1 MRLIAR
7 RPMLTRSV
15 FVLIAGFADVCC
27 GFCQL
32 RSVDV
37 DAVDVSEKHSSLS
50 NRRPTAQVEISRSH
64 GDGLSFA
71 TGRASIAAML
81 PINPPKRMLLVK
93 PSFAAYTLDSPLDT
107 PAHLYSAGIST
118 MWIERLNRDMVLT
131 VAVNPS
137 VSGDN
142 KEFGRRIR
150 VFAMGAVG
158 WDCIP
163 DELRLTAGA
172 AWLGRRDIGVVP
184 AAGVEWRPNDDW
196 NVSLILPRPKVSRR
210 LTQREQLESWFYVAG
225 ALNGGT
231 FDVRRSDGTSDELSL
246 REFQTTI
253 GVDLKNDRFGRGFCE
268 VGVGFGRELQLER
281 SQEIVEF
288 SPGVVLRFGFSR

>member
-1 MRLIAR
+1 MRMFAR
-7 RPMLTRSV
+7 RPMFRVSV
-15 FVLIAGFADVCC
+15 LVLIAGFADLSC

-32 RSVDV
+32 RSIDV
-37 DAVDVSEKHSSLS
+37 DAADVSEKQSSLS
-50 NRRPTAQVEISRSH
+50 NRRPTAQFEMFRSH
-64 GDGLSFA
+64 GDGFSFA
-71 TGRASIAAML
+71 TGRTSITAML
-81 PINPPKRMLLVK
+81 PVNPPKRMLLVK

-107 PAHLYSAGIST
+107 PARLYSAGIST
-118 MWIERLNRDMVLT
+118 MWIERINRDMVLT
-131 VAVNPS
+131 VSANPS
-137 VSGDN
+137 VSGDK
-142 KEFGRRIR
+142 KEFGHRVR

-196 NVSLILPRPKVSRR
+196 NVSLILPRPKVSLR
-210 LTQREQLESWFYVAG
+210 LTQREPLESWLYVAG

-231 FDVRRSDGTSDELSL
+231 FDVRRADGTSDELSL

-253 GVDLKNDRFGRGFCE
+253 GVDLKNGRFGRGFCE
-268 VGVGFGRELQLER
+268 VGVGFGRELQLEH

>member
-1 MRLIAR
+1 MRLLAQG
-7 RPMLTRSV
+7 PMLTLSV
-15 FVLIAGFADVCC
+15 LVLITGFADLRC
-27 GFCQL
+27 GFCQF
-32 RSVDV
+32 RSIKVDPGG
-37 DAVDVSEKHSSLS
+37 VSEKQSSQS
-50 NRRPTAQVEISRSH
+50 NRRPTTQVELSHSH

-81 PINPPKRMLLVK
+81 PVNPPKSMLLVK
-93 PSFAAYTLDSPLDT
+93 SSFAAYTLDSPMDT

-184 AAGVEWRPNDDW
+184 AAGVEWRPSDDW

-210 LTQREQLESWFYVAG
+210 LTQSEQLESWLYVAG

-246 REFQTTI
+246 RQFQTTI
-253 GVDLKNDRFGRGFCE
+253 GVDLKNRLFGRGFCE